1 MPGLLFRET
10 RERWKEKGSKT
21 LIQRAEE
28 KAKELMENR
37 IDNGLTE
44 DQVEA
49 LDNLV
54 NRFLGQL

>member
-10 RERWKEKGSKT
+10 REHWKEKGSKT
-21 LIQRAEE
+21 LTRRAEE
-28 KAKELMENR
+28 KAMELMENR

-44 DQVEA
+44 DQVEV